1 MTRFKSL
8 SSACRR
14 STGFTLIEL
23 ITTVF
28 IAAILLS
35 IGTPYFGD
43 FILGQRIRTAASDLA
58 SSLVYARSEAVKRN
72 TGVTIAPATG
82 GWQNGW
88 TVTVGAA
95 VLSSHEA
102 FTGLTLT
109 GPVGGLVYNSNGRL
123 AAVPTPF
130 GISASGSSAIPRCVS
145 VDLSGLPSNL
155 AGSC

>member
-1 MTRFKSL
+1 MIL
-8 SSACRR
+8 SRSPASAGSR

-23 ITTVF
+23 MTTVL

-35 IGTPYFGD
+35 AGTPYFSD
-43 FILGQRIRTAASDLA
+43 FIRSQRIRTAASDLA
-58 SSLVYARSEAVKRN
+58 STLVYARSEAVKRN
-72 TGVTIAPATG
+72 TVVTLSPAAG

-88 TVTVGAA
+88 TVTVGVA

-109 GPVGGLVYNSNGRL
+109 GPVGGLVYSSNGRL

-130 GISASGSSAIPRCVS
+130 AISASDGSATSRCVS
-145 VDLSGLPSNL
+145 IELSGLPSNF